1 MADKLK
7 TMIGNNFLFICTRNV
22 IALLLVTSCC
32 YQVAW
37 QGKELD
43 GNLMAMAMM
52 ALAVYFSKK
61 SETD

>member
-7 TMIGNNFLFICTRNV
+7 SMIGNNFLFIFTRNI
-22 IALLLVTSCC
+22 IALLLIASCC
-32 YQVAW
+32 YQVVW
-37 QGKELD
+37 LQKELD

-52 ALAVYFSKK
+52 ALAVYFAKK